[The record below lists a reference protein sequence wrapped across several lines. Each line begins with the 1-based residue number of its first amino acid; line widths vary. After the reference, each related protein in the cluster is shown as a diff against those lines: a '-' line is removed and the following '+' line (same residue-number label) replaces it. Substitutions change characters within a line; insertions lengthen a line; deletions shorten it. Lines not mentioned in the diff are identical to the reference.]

1 MDSFSEPLASQV
13 VRSQT
18 ENNKTALRQLPN
30 WLDHYDESVISA
42 QKNTFALDPACGSLK
57 KDVKGQ
63 VAKNNNRP
71 PEQQKRA

>member
-1 MDSFSEPLASQV
+1 M
-13 VRSQT
+13 
-18 ENNKTALRQLPN
+18 RQLPN